1 MQLHHLPYIHLSY
14 CTNVHPGSEWT
25 EIFDQLKN
33 HLPELKNR
41 LSPGKPF
48 GIGLRL
54 SAKAAFD
61 LQKTKLLS
69 EFRNWLNS
77 EDLYVFTINGF
88 VYGSFHGEKV
98 KDEVYKPD
106 WSTEDRFHYTSAL
119 IQLLAELTPEGG
131 EGSIST
137 SPVTYK
143 YWGFTDTELDS
154 LVKKSC
160 RQLAELAH
168 KMAVIKERDHKDLH
182 VDIEPEPDCFLE
194 NSDEAIGYFRNHLW
208 PVGSE
213 YLSENYN
220 YSLKAAE
227 QVLKNHIT
235 VCYDTCHFALEYE
248 HPVNSIIKLHNA
260 GIRIGKVQLSS
271 ALKVSLGHGKTER
284 EETAKQLS
292 QFVEPVYLH
301 QVLARRADGTF
312 QQYRDLDRALKNIY
326 DEDVLEWRI
335 HFHVPVFVN
344 QFGKLSSTQ
353 DETTKSL
360 HALLEGEYSSHFEIE
375 TYTWEVLPSDLK
387 TDLTDSIERELRWA
401 ISEMDHY
408 SKLKS

>member
-1 MQLHHLPYIHLSY
+1 MQLHHFPNIHLSY
-14 CTNVHPGSEWT
+14 CTNVHPGSKWT

-33 HLPELKNR
+33 HLPELKKR
-41 LSPGKPF
+41 LSPDNPF

-61 LQKTKLLS
+61 LQKAELLN
-69 EFRNWLNS
+69 EFRDWLNR
-77 EDLYVFTINGF
+77 ENLYVFTINGF

-106 WSTEDRFHYTSAL
+106 WSTVDRFHYTSAM

-131 EGSIST
+131 ESSIST

-143 YWGFTDTELDS
+143 YWKFTDSVLDS
-154 LVKKSC
+154 IVEKSC

-168 KMAVIKERDHKDLH
+168 KMAEIKKRDHKELH

-194 NSDEAIGYFRNHLW
+194 NSDETIGYFQNNLW

-213 YLSENYN
+213 YLSRHYN
-220 YSLKAAE
+220 YSIEAAE
-227 QVLKNHIT
+227 QVLRNHIS

-248 HPVNSIIKLHNA
+248 HPINSITKLRNA

-271 ALKVSLGHGKTER
+271 ALKVSLGHGKAER

-301 QVLARRADGTF
+301 QVLARRADGTK
-312 QQYRDLDRALKNIY
+312 QQYRDLDRALKYIY

-335 HFHVPVFVN
+335 HFHVPVFVDH
-344 QFGKLSSTQ
+344 FGKLSSTQ
-353 DETTKSL
+353 DETIKSL

-375 TYTWEVLPSDLK
+375 TYTWEVLPTDLK
-387 TDLTDSIERELRWA
+387 MDLTDSIERELRWA
-401 ISEMDHY
+401 INEIDHY